1 MSPNETFSPARA
13 PQVDCFVL
21 LLTRDGS
28 HGLDLSMLT
37 HLFLVDQCWD
47 PAVEQQERSARAC
60 RMASLMA
67 SLMTL
72 SITISI
78 SGDLARLPD
87 GFPDGFPDGLPD
99 GVPDDTLDLDLNLDL
114 R

>member
-1 MSPNETFSPARA
+1 MGPNETFSPARA

-47 PAVEQQERSARAC
+47 PAVEKQVRR
-60 RMASLMA
+60 
-67 SLMTL
+67 
-72 SITISI
+72 
-78 SGDLARLPD
+78 RLPD
-87 GFPDGFPDGLPD
+87 GFPDGFPD
-99 GVPDDTLDLDLNLDL
+99 DTLDLNLDL

>member
-1 MSPNETFSPARA
+1 MSPNETFSPARVTRA

-47 PAVEQQERSARAC
+47 PAVEQQVR
-60 RMASLMA
+60 
-67 SLMTL
+67 
-72 SITISI
+72 I
-78 SGDLARLPD
+78 ARLPD
-87 GFPDGFPDGLPD
+87 GFPDGFL
-99 GVPDDTLDLDLNLDL
+99 DDTLDHNLDL

>member
-47 PAVEQQERSARAC
+47 PAVEQQVR
-60 RMASLMA
+60 
-67 SLMTL
+67 
-72 SITISI
+72 I
-78 SGDLARLPD
+78 ARLPD
-87 GFPDGFPDGLPD
+87 DFPDGFPD
-99 GVPDDTLDLDLNLDL
+99 DTLDHNLDL

>member
-47 PAVEQQERSARAC
+47 PAVEQQVRIARAC

-87 GFPDGFPDGLPD
+87 GFPDGVPNGLPD
-99 GVPDDTLDLDLNLDL
+99 DTLDLNLDL